1 MMDNFMVEF
10 GHQSVSELEN
20 YMFRLKDDM
29 FEDAERLSSLYQ
41 IIS

>member
-1 MMDNFMVEF
+1 MVEF

>member
-1 MMDNFMVEF
+1 MVQF
-10 GHQSVSELEN
+10 GPHQSVSELEN

-29 FEDAERLSSLYQ
+29 FEDVDRLSSLYQ